1 MLNATLAVT
10 ESNCYSQNIRVF
22 PHSIQHF
29 VHMAAS
35 SPSPTE
41 AVADIFTGE
50 KLLCLNE
57 PLAREFGFNAAYRGF
72 WMGKEVGVRRL
83 QVEDCQEN
91 WLSLIGKLQDGSL
104 SHDNVLKVFGCEDDG
119 LGQWRYTF
127 P

>member
-1 MLNATLAVT
+1 MDSKPPPLKKSKGEHLQFQETVT
-10 ESNCYSQNIRVF
+10 N
-22 PHSIQHF
+22 
-29 VHMAAS
+29 
-35 SPSPTE
+35 
-41 AVADIFTGE
+41 IFTGE
-50 KLLCLNE
+50 KLRCLNE
-57 PLAREFGFNAAYRGF
+57 PLAREFGFNSAYRGF